1 MGLDEPSF
9 KNWLK
14 TNPKVVDAS
23 NKYVINLFGGM
34 SCVECGLMTEAQA
47 GTCTDPLSNN
57 DDL

>member
-1 MGLDEPSF
+1 MALDEPSF

-34 SCVECGLMTEAQA
+34 LELKS
-47 GTCTDPLSNN
+47 
-57 DDL
+57 DLRFYVF